1 MAEMKGLACNR
12 LLGGGAD
19 GIYGVIIVGCWEV
32 LKGVGDQEKGTLKN
46 VKMSEALVGEGLTG
60 LYLDSGALGQWLA
73 PEEAEHRAPYL
84 R

>member
-1 MAEMKGLACNR
+1 MAEMKSLACSR

-19 GIYGVIIVGCWEV
+19 GRYGVSDIVGCWEV
-32 LKGVGDQEKGTLKN
+32 LKEVGDQEKGTLTGC
-46 VKMSEALVGEGLTG
+46 MGEGLTG
-60 LYLDSGALGQWLA
+60 LYLDSGALGQWKA